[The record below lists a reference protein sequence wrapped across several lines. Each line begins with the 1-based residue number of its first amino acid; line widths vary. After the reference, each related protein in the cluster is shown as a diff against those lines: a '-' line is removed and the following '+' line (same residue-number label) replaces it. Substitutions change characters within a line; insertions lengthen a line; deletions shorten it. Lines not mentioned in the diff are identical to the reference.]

1 MSFKKKVCILQVT
14 PENPNPQHLLYFQN
28 KENSDFYF
36 VTHDAPHKDSLK
48 FCPNTTWA
56 QTRNILCELV
66 PKEYEYYAFVDYDYI
81 LRPQRDLEPLEQILE
96 DLEYN
101 PAVLT
106 YYPGNNMQTPYASD
120 KNYFSSRDYSSIPFT
135 HAGLKIVHH
144 SLLKWFFPLC
154 TNFSV
159 DVDACHMFNI
169 QEIPFL
175 KNVVC
180 SHKMIYDNG
189 VSNDEAEYNQDG
201 AYSKYKMDQM
211 WKWIHPSL
219 KVEKILDLFSRNPQ
233 EKNDS
238 LLIKKTFV
246 ELFNKK
252 QITPE
257 KSPSN
262 VDYYDV
268 KRIEKVFDL
277 SHEFFINKGFETKKQ
292 FEELNKVLI
301 KKVEDKLRQKVTFN
315 SLKQKHNP
323 WIKITHEIN
332 EELQEHRNIT
342 VNECVNIFQN
352 MSNNKALFIH
362 NSSTSEELSK
372 FLEGK
377 RVAFVGPAP
386 YLMNQGKGKLIDE
399 YDVVVRVQTE
409 IPNSDDY
416 GTRTDIVQSC
426 LNSNYSA
433 GVAKFLEQTKKEDR
447 PKFIICNDTVA
458 REYPHPGS
466 GKWLSTIKEYNDYL
480 EKYEVP
486 LAHLKNSDD
495 TWDRWALYWEIY
507 PKEHIEKVEKGVY
520 TYYSSNFNSGY
531 GALNMLMS
539 CPLKE
544 LAVFGMTFY
553 NFGVVKSIKD
563 KYNNDY
569 INVQGE
575 DGTYLG
581 PDKILHD
588 QLSQMSHCIS
598 VLDKDP
604 RFKMDAE
611 IESGLL
617 DPSLQKRINKFKKLP
632 KFKNETE

>member
-1 MSFKKKVCILQVT
+1 MNFKKKFCVLQVT
-14 PENPNPQHLLYFQN
+14 PELPNEQHLSYF
-28 KENSDFYF
+28 KDKVDSDFYF
-36 VTHDAPHKDSLK
+36 VTHDSPHKDSLK

-56 QTRNILCELV
+56 ETRNTLCEMV
-66 PKEYEYYAFVDYDYI
+66 PKEYEYYAFIDYDYI
-81 LRPQRDLEPLEQILE
+81 LRPQKKLAPLDQILE

-120 KNYFSSRDYSSIPFT
+120 KSYFGSRDYSCIPFT

-144 SLLKWFFPLC
+144 SLLRWFFPLC
-154 TNFSV
+154 TDFSV
-159 DVDACHMFNI
+159 DIDACHMFNI

-175 KNVVC
+175 KNVIC

-211 WKWIHPSL
+211 WKWIYPSL
-219 KVEKILDLFSRNPQ
+219 KVDKMLNLFARRP
-233 EKNDS
+233 EDKNDS
-238 LLIKKTFV
+238 LLIKRTLV
-246 ELFNKK
+246 DLFNKK
-252 QITPE
+252 QIIPE

-262 VDYYDV
+262 INYYNLERV
-268 KRIEKVFDL
+268 QKVFNL
-277 SHEFFINKGFETKKQ
+277 EHEFFTNKPSETERQ
-292 FEELNKVLI
+292 FEKLNENLI
-301 KKVEDKLRQKVTFN
+301 KKVESKLRENVTFE
-315 SLKQKHNP
+315 SLKKKNNP
-323 WIKITHEIN
+323 WIKITSDVN
-332 EELQEHRNIT
+332 SDLNEHRNIT
-342 VNECVNIFQN
+342 VNECVDIFQN
-352 MSNNKALFIH
+352 MQDNKSLFIN
-362 NSSTSEELSK
+362 NSLLNKELRNY
-372 FLEGK
+372 LNGK

-386 YLMNQGKGKLIDE
+386 YLMNKGKGKLIDE

-409 IPNSDDY
+409 IPNTQDY
-416 GTRTDIVQSC
+416 GSRTDIIQSC
-426 LNSNYSA
+426 LNSNYSP
-433 GVAKFLEQTKKEDR
+433 GVANFLEKTSKEDR

-458 REYPHPGS
+458 REYPNPGS
-466 GKWLSTIKEYNDYL
+466 GKWLSTLKEYEDYL
-480 EKYEVP
+480 EEYEVP
-486 LAHLKNSDD
+486 LAHLKNDDD

-507 PKEHIEKVEKGVY
+507 PKEHIEKIDKGVY

-569 INVQGE
+569 ISAQGK

-588 QLSQMSHCIS
+588 QISQMNHCIS
-598 VLDKDP
+598 VLDRDP
-604 RFKMDAE
+604 RFKMDPE
-611 IESGLL
+611 IKSGLF
-617 DPSLQKRINKFKKLP
+617 DPSLQKRIQKFKKLP